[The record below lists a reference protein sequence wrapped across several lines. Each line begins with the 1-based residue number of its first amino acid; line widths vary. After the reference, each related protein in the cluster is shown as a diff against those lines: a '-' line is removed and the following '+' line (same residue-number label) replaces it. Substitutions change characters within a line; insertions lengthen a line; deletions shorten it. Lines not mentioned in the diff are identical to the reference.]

1 MLGLAGFLGSKQPGF
16 LAHVAHEAAGERLAQ
31 LGGVVDLADAVA
43 DGFGDLVVGHTGG
56 AVEDQRD
63 LEAGADLL
71 QDTLLDVRGADVEAV
86 GGAHADGEG
95 GAAGARDKLL
105 GLVRVGVGTLALDG
119 RAIVLLA
126 ADPAGLG
133 LDGDVEQC
141 RDLSH
146 KGGQR
151 DVVLESVVGAVDHD
165 GGVAGVHGLDAVV
178 EAVAVVQVDG
188 HGYAGGVGDD
198 LAHGSEVVEVG
209 VLDGAR
215 GGLHDDRG
223 LLVLG
228 GADHGHD
235 ELEALG
241 VEGTDGVVPGLGV
254 EQHLLGSDEH
264 VVLSIYSMPLQ
275 ARPEWHAR

>member
-146 KGGQR
+146 KGG
-151 DVVLESVVGAVDHD
+151 
-165 GGVAGVHGLDAVV
+165 
-178 EAVAVVQVDG
+178 
-188 HGYAGGVGDD
+188 
-198 LAHGSEVVEVG
+198 
-209 VLDGAR
+209 
-215 GGLHDDRG
+215 
-223 LLVLG
+223 
-228 GADHGHD
+228 
-235 ELEALG
+235 
-241 VEGTDGVVPGLGV
+241 
-254 EQHLLGSDEH
+254 
-264 VVLSIYSMPLQ
+264 
-275 ARPEWHAR
+275 